1 MTGESLAMIKNSPFI
16 ERLESDGYEVVMMSE
31 AIDEY
36 LMTNMTDYKEYKFVN
51 ITRENLNL
59 NNNKSSEES
68 KENPENNETTEDL
81 ENTDN
86 VNTLN
91 KEFFEKIKTILGNSV
106 EKVVSGKR
114 VTTSPCCLVSSEHG
128 WSANMERLVK
138 AQALGDYKKQ
148 SFMKSQKIL
157 ELNTDHEFIKS
168 LQGSI
173 ENEQEFNDKVY
184 MMYNLALMRSGY
196 TIDNTKRFAELF
208 YKYS

>member
-1 MTGESLAMIKNSPFI
+1 M
-16 ERLESDGYEVVMMSE
+16 
-31 AIDEY
+31 
-36 LMTNMTDYKEYKFVN
+36 
-51 ITRENLNL
+51 

-114 VTTSPCCLVSSEHG
+114 VTKSPCCLVSSEHG